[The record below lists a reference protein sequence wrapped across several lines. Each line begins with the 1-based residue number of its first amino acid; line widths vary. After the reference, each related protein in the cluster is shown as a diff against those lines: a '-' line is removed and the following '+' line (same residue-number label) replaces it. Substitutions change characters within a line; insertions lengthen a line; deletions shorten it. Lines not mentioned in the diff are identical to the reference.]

1 MTIEEKQQL
10 NSELLPI
17 YEQVPVYKE
26 AADLLIFTY
35 GLSERFR
42 RAHRYSL
49 GEDMRFV
56 LHDLLDSIYDA
67 HVMTPRSPMILKA
80 LRLCNSAKL
89 LYRAMDA
96 QNLLRDWQC
105 AEYIAHLGST
115 SKQLTAWYKYER
127 KKENKDKTKLELT
140 APTGGT

>member
-42 RAHRYSL
+42 RAHR
-49 GEDMRFV
+49 
-56 LHDLLDSIYDA
+56 
-67 HVMTPRSPMILKA
+67 
-80 LRLCNSAKL
+80 
-89 LYRAMDA
+89 
-96 QNLLRDWQC
+96 
-105 AEYIAHLGST
+105 
-115 SKQLTAWYKYER
+115 
-127 KKENKDKTKLELT
+127 
-140 APTGGT
+140 